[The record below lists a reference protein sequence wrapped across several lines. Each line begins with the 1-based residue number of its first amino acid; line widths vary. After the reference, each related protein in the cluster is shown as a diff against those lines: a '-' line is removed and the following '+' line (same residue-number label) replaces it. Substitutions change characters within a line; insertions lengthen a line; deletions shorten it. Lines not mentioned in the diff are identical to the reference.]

1 MNHKQ
6 INSQRTSFNTILA
19 LFFVAVIL
27 LILSISSCKSPEKI
41 MDKAYKTV
49 STDPAP
55 ATEKRKAQLVSWVAA
70 NFPQQEKII
79 EKEVIKK
86 EIDTTQYRF
95 FRAYIKKLNEQ
106 LSIKNC
112 PTLNVDSIFN
122 LAKETI
128 KPETITKTKTIEKT
142 TIDTSGNWLRDKKMQ
157 ELISEIAATKG
168 QKKVAED
175 NLENEKVKSNKKD
188 KWLWYFIA
196 SLVVLVLSHILRSK
210 LTLPFK
216 LPALK

>member
-1 MNHKQ
+1 MKTKN
-6 INSQRTSFNTILA
+6 INSQRTSVNTILA
-19 LFFVAVIL
+19 LFFTAVIL

-41 MDKAYKTV
+41 MDKAYVTV

-70 NFPQQEKII
+70 NFPQKEKVI
-79 EKEVIKK
+79 EKEVIKI
-86 EIDTTQYRF
+86 EIDTTQYQV
-95 FRAYIKKLNEQ
+95 FRAYIRQLNER
-106 LSIKNC
+106 LSIVNC
-112 PTLNVDSIFN
+112 PTLNADSIFQ

-142 TIDTSGNWLRDKKMQ
+142 SIDTTGNWLREQKQ
-157 ELISEIAATKG
+157 LELIAAIGKLNAEKQILQAKLENSEI
-168 QKKVAED
+168 
-175 NLENEKVKSNKKD
+175 KSAKKD
-188 KWLWYFIA
+188 KFLCYFIA

>member
-1 MNHKQ
+1 MKTKN
-6 INSQRTSFNTILA
+6 INSQRTSVNTILA
-19 LFFVAVIL
+19 LFFTAVIL

-41 MDKAYKTV
+41 MDKAYVTV

-70 NFPQQEKII
+70 NFPQKEKVI
-79 EKEVIKK
+79 EKEVIKI
-86 EIDTTQYRF
+86 EIDTTQYQV
-95 FRAYIKKLNEQ
+95 FRAYIRQLNER
-106 LSIKNC
+106 LSIVNC
-112 PTLNVDSIFN
+112 PTLNADSIFQ

-142 TIDTSGNWLRDKKMQ
+142 TIDTSGNWLREKKMQ
-157 ELISEIAATKG
+157 ELIAELAATKG

-175 NLENEKVKSNKKD
+175 NLENEKVKSGKKD
-188 KWLWYFIA
+188 KYLYYFIGMI
-196 SLVVLVLSHILRSK
+196 VIFILSHILRSK

>member
-1 MNHKQ
+1 MKTKN
-6 INSQRTSFNTILA
+6 INSQRASVNTILA
-19 LFFVAVIL
+19 LFFTAVIL

-55 ATEKRKAQLVSWVAA
+55 ATEKRKAQLASWVAA
-70 NFPQQEKII
+70 NFPIEEKVVEKVTI
-79 EKEVIKK
+79 EKV
-86 EIDTTQYRF
+86 IDTTQYRF
-95 FRAYIKKLNEQ
+95 FRNYIAKLNQQ

-112 PTLNVDSIFN
+112 PTINADSIFN

-142 TIDTSGNWLRDKKMQ
+142 TIDTSGNWLREKKMQ
-157 ELISEIAATKG
+157 ELIAELAATKG

-175 NLENEKVKSNKKD
+175 NLENEKVKSGKKD
-188 KWLWYFIA
+188 KYLWYFIA
-196 SLVVLVLSHILRSK
+196 SLVVLVLSHYFRGKFKI
-210 LTLPFK
+210 PF
-216 LPALK
+216 L